1 MHEVILIMII
11 LIITYYII
19 NFHKES
25 FNVFNSKYENKKN
38 ETYTEKNETY
48 NKNKNIDLY
57 NNIFI
62 DDRILASKNKNIT
75 ICKDYKLFG
84 FAINP
89 YNNIKFLLF
98 EKYYK
103 NNLFKYFLFDNQIMK
118 IPPREKIFFNDIIY
132 MKNYGYYKIISTV

>member
-1 MHEVILIMII
+1 MHEVILIIII

-25 FNVFNSKYENKKN
+25 FIVFNSKYENEKN
-38 ETYTEKNETY
+38 ETYT
-48 NKNKNIDLY
+48 KNIDLY

-62 DDRILASKNKNIT
+62 DDRILASKNKNMT
-75 ICKDYKLFG
+75 ICKDYKLLG

-103 NNLFKYFLFDNQIMK
+103 NNLFKYFLLNNQIIK

-132 MKNYGYYKIISTV
+132 MKNYGYYKIISIL

>member
-1 MHEVILIMII
+1 MQGVIIIIII
-11 LIITYYII
+11 LIITYYIV

-25 FNVFNSKYENKKN
+25 FNIFNSKYKNIKNEIYTKKN
-38 ETYTEKNETY
+38 QIYTK
-48 NKNKNIDLY
+48 

-62 DDRILASKNKNIT
+62 DDRILASKNKYMI
-75 ICKDYKLFG
+75 ICKDYKLLG
-84 FAINP
+84 YAINP
-89 YNNIKFLLF
+89 YNNVRYLLF

-132 MKNYGYYKIISTV
+132 MKNYGYYKIFSIV